1 MTSKFFE
8 ATNSALQ
15 ANRGL
20 NQKKGR
26 YSATMATNARL
37 RPLVLLLGLILA
49 LPASAYEFPLSPT
62 AIRQAYFLGIR
73 QPSLGTTFLAEYARK
88 VPNLKAGA
96 FTSEVRIETAFTD
109 VAVYSSR
116 TIGYSAQDAVK
127 DFFGKPAEF
136 RMYLDI
142 CYMTNAPP
150 NAVRIQVIQNRKEI
164 APQSEDRSAY
174 YPATDEYTFMPS
186 IGEQIQLRFKA
197 DKIDSSPLTIR
208 IDTPDGQHAETEF
221 DLQTLR

>member
-1 MTSKFFE
+1 M
-8 ATNSALQ
+8 
-15 ANRGL
+15 G
-20 NQKKGR
+20 
-26 YSATMATNARL
+26 MNARVQ
-37 RPLVLLLGLILA
+37 PFVLLLALILA
-49 LPASAYEFPLSPT
+49 RPASAYEFPLSPT
-62 AIRQAYFLGIR
+62 AIRQAYFLGTR
-73 QPSLGTTFLAEYARK
+73 QASLGVTFLAEYAHK

-96 FTSEVRIETAFTD
+96 FTSEVRIETPFLK
-109 VAVYSSR
+109 VAEYSSR
-116 TIGYSAQDAVK
+116 TIGYNAQDAVE

-142 CYMTNAPP
+142 CYMTNASP
-150 NAVRIQVIQNRKEI
+150 NAVRVKVIQNRKEI
-164 APQSEDRSAY
+164 VPQSEDRSAY

-197 DKIDSSPLTIR
+197 DKLDSSGLTIR

>member
-1 MTSKFFE
+1 MT
-8 ATNSALQ
+8 L
-15 ANRGL
+15 
-20 NQKKGR
+20 
-26 YSATMATNARL
+26 NARF
-37 RPLVLLLGLILA
+37 RPFAFLLALFLA
-49 LPASAYEFPLSPT
+49 LPATAYEFPLSPT

-73 QPSLGTTFLAEYARK
+73 QPSLGATFLPEYSHK
-88 VPNLKAGA
+88 VPSLKAGA
-96 FTSEVRIETAFTD
+96 FTSEVRIETPFTD

-116 TIGYSAQDAVK
+116 AIGCSAQDAVK

-164 APQSEDRSAY
+164 PPQSEDRSAY

-197 DKIDSSPLTIR
+197 DKMDSSPLTIR
-208 IDTPDGQHAETEF
+208 IDTPDGQHAEMEF